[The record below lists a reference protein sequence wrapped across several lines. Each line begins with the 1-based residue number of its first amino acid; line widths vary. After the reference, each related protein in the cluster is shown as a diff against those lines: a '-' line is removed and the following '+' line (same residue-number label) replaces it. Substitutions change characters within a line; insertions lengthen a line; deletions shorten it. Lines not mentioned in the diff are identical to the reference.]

1 MVNIIVSS
9 PAHIIL
15 SWFVLGYSSIPLSD
29 SLSHQFCWTITIP
42 LSLSP
47 VTVSGQVLIPTIN
60 MILGRFALIFLTVT
74 NIMTILFLLPYRTFV
89 PQTCD
94 PSHLQMLMPTSL

>member
-15 SWFVLGYSSIPLSD
+15 SGFVLGYSSIPLSD
-29 SLSHQFCWTITIP
+29 SLSHEFCWTITLP

-74 NIMTILFLLPYRTFV
+74 NIMTIPFLLPYRTFV
-89 PQTCD
+89 LHTGD
-94 PSHLQMLMPTSL
+94 P